1 MSRLPDWERR
11 LSAYLATDGRDRFV
25 WGQSDCALFATGAA
39 AAMTGEDRVANFR
52 GAYDTRAGSARA
64 LRDLGKGTLIK
75 TMNALW
81 TPIRPSFAQR
91 GDMVMVRQAIGIC
104 MGRDGLFLGLDGFE
118 RATRAEF
125 SHGWRV

>member
-11 LSAYLATDGRDRFV
+11 LSAYLADDGRNCFI
-25 WGQSDCALFATGAA
+25 WGESDCALFATGGA
-39 AAMTGEDRVANFR
+39 AAMTGEDRVAHFR
-52 GAYDTRAGSARA
+52 GVYTTRAGSARA

-81 TPIRPSFAQR
+81 EPVRPAFAQR
-91 GDMVMVRQAIGIC
+91 GDMVMVRQAVGIC
-104 MGRDGLFLGLDGFE
+104 MGRDAIFLGLDGFE

-125 SHGWRV
+125 THGWRV